1 MRVNSNIAALNT
13 LNQLTQNEKSTN
25 NSLAKLSSGLRINS
39 AADDAAGLAISEKMK
54 GQIRGLD
61 KASSNSED
69 AISMVQTAEG
79 ALSETE
85 SILQRMRELAVQS
98 SSDTNTDEDRANI
111 QDELSQLVD
120 EIDRISQTTQFNTKN
135 LLDGSMSGVVASD
148 SANILTNTALAS
160 ATTSADLLT
169 GLKDDNG
176 DKLGIAVGDT
186 IKVSWTVNGETYT
199 DSLTVTEASAGSTD
213 SAEDLADL
221 MAKITSGGAA
231 VNTTAG
237 DTQGDITVTAGG
249 IGYANAIG
257 AINFEVSNADG
268 EVNSEASAALSA
280 FSETTAA
287 KEAKTEDGRA
297 VLQIG
302 ANSGQIM
309 KVSISDMGA
318 DALGIA
324 NLDVSTQEGGSIAVS
339 VIDEATAKV
348 SSQRSYLGAVQ
359 NRLDHTINNLDTSSE
374 NLSSAQSQIADVD
387 MAAEMMEYTKNN
399 VLSQAATA
407 MLAQANQQPQ
417 NVLSLLQ

>member
-13 LNQLTQNEKSTN
+13 LNQLTKNEKSTN

-61 KASSNSED
+61 TASSNSED
-69 AISMVQTAEG
+69 GISMVQTAEG

-98 SSDTNTDEDRANI
+98 SSDTNTDEDRDNI

-148 SANILTNTALAS
+148 SANILTNTALDS
-160 ATTSADLLT
+160 ATTGATLLT
-169 GLKDDNG
+169 GLEDDNG
-176 DKLGIAVGDT
+176 DSLGIAAGDT
-186 IKVSWTVNGETYT
+186 IKVSWTVNGELNTA
-199 DSLTVTEASAGSTD
+199 SLTVGATD
-213 SAEDLADL
+213 DLDAL
-221 MAKITSGGAA
+221 MATVTSGTAA
-231 VNTTAG
+231 VDTAAG
-237 DTQGDITVTAGG
+237 DTQGDVAVTTTGL
-249 IGYANAIG
+249 GYDNAIG
-257 AINFEVSNADG
+257 AISFEVSDADG

-302 ANSGQIM
+302 ANSGQTM

-318 DALGIA
+318 NALGIA
-324 NLDVSTQEGGSIAVS
+324 DLDVSSQESASIAVS

-359 NRLDHTINNLDTSSE
+359 NRLDHTINNLDTASE

-407 MLAQANQQPQ
+407 MLAQANQKPQ

>member
-1 MRVNSNIAALNT
+1 MRINSNIAALNT
-13 LNQLTQNEKSTN
+13 LNQLTKNEKNTN

-61 KASSNSED
+61 QASSNSED
-69 AISMVQTAEG
+69 GISMVQTAEG

-98 SSDTNTDEDRANI
+98 SSDTNTDDDRENI

-160 ATTSADLLT
+160 GTTDATLLT
-169 GLKDDNG
+169 GLTDDNG
-176 DKLGIAVGDT
+176 DSLGIAEGDT
-186 IKVSWTVNGETYT
+186 IKVSWTVDGELYT
-199 DSLTVTEASAGSTD
+199 DSLTVGATDDLST
-213 SAEDLADL
+213 L
-221 MAKITSGGAA
+221 MGLVTSGTAA
-231 VNTTAG
+231 VDDGSVDA
-237 DTQGDITVTAGG
+237 DAQGDITMTAGG
-249 IGYANAIG
+249 TGYANAIG

-280 FSETTAA
+280 FTETTAA
-287 KEAKTEDGRA
+287 EEAKTADGRA

-318 DALGIA
+318 EALGIA
-324 NLDVSTQEGGSIAVS
+324 NLDVSTQEGASIAVS
-339 VIDEATAKV
+339 VIDEATSKV

-359 NRLDHTINNLDTSSE
+359 NRLDHTINNLDTASE

-417 NVLSLLQ
+417 NVLSLLK

>member
-13 LNQLTQNEKSTN
+13 LNQLAQNEKSTN
-25 NSLAKLSSGLRINS
+25 TSLAKLSSGLRINS
-39 AADDAAGLAISEKMK
+39 ASDDAAGLAISEKMK

-69 AISMVQTAEG
+69 GISMVQTAEG

-98 SSDTNTDEDRANI
+98 SSDTITDDDRDNI

-148 SANILTNTALAS
+148 SANVLTNTALDS
-160 ATTSADLLT
+160 ATTGTTVLTDLA
-169 GLKDDNG
+169 DDNG
-176 DKLGIAVGDT
+176 DSLGIAVDDT
-186 IKVSWTVNGETYT
+186 IKVSWTVNGELNTA
-199 DSLTVTEASAGSTD
+199 SLTVGATD
-213 SAEDLADL
+213 DLDAL
-221 MAKITSGGAA
+221 MATVTSGTAA
-231 VNTTAG
+231 VDTAAG
-237 DTQGDITVTAGG
+237 DTQGDVAVTTTAL
-249 IGYANAIG
+249 GYDNAIG
-257 AINFEVSNADG
+257 AISFEVSNADG

-287 KEAKTEDGRA
+287 KEAKTKDGRA

-318 DALGIA
+318 NALGIA
-324 NLDVSTQEGGSIAVS
+324 NMDVSTQEGASIAIS

-407 MLAQANQQPQ
+407 MLAQANQRPQ

>member
-148 SANILTNTALAS
+148 TANVLTNTALAS
-160 ATTSADLLT
+160 ATDTTTLLT
-169 GLKDDNG
+169 ALQDDNG
-176 DKLGIAVGDT
+176 DSLGIAVGDT
-186 IKVSWTVNGETYT
+186 IKVSWTVNGELKT
-199 DSLTVTEASAGSTD
+199 DSLTVGATD
-213 SAEDLADL
+213 DLAAL
-221 MAKITSGGAA
+221 MAKITSGATT
-231 VNTTAG
+231 VDTTAG
-237 DTQGDITVTAGG
+237 DTQGDVAVTAGSM
-249 IGYANAIG
+249 GYANAIG
-257 AINFEVSNADG
+257 AINFEVSDADG

-280 FSETTAA
+280 FTETTAA
-287 KEAKTEDGRA
+287 KEAKTQDGRA

-318 DALGIA
+318 NALGIA
-324 NLDVSTQEGGSIAVS
+324 KLDVSSQAGASIAVS

-359 NRLDHTINNLDTSSE
+359 NRLDHTINNLDTASE
-374 NLSSAQSQIADVD
+374 NLSAAQSQIADVD

-417 NVLSLLQ
+417 NVLSLLR

>member
-61 KASSNSED
+61 TASSNSED
-69 AISMVQTAEG
+69 GISMVQTAEG

-98 SSDTNTDEDRANI
+98 SSDTNTDEDRENI
-111 QDELSQLVD
+111 QDELTQLVD

-148 SANILTNTALAS
+148 SANVLTNTALAS
-160 ATTSADLLT
+160 GTDTTTVLT
-169 GLKDDNG
+169 ALADDNG
-176 DKLGIAVGDT
+176 DSLGIAEDDM
-186 IKVSWTVNGETYT
+186 IKVSWTVNGELNTA
-199 DSLTVTEASAGSTD
+199 SLTVTATST
-213 SAEDLADL
+213 LADL
-221 MAKITSGGAA
+221 MGTVTSGATSVDTA
-231 VNTTAG
+231 AG
-237 DTQGDITVTAGG
+237 DTQGDVAVTTTAL
-249 IGYANAIG
+249 GYANAIG
-257 AINFEVSNADG
+257 AISFEVSDADG
-268 EVNSEASAALSA
+268 EVNSEASAALSG
-280 FSETTAA
+280 FTETTAA

-318 DALGIA
+318 NALGIA
-324 NLDVSTQEGGSIAVS
+324 ELDVSTQEGASIAVS

-387 MAAEMMEYTKNN
+387 MAAEMMEYTKGN
-399 VLSQAATA
+399 VLTQAATA

>member
-39 AADDAAGLAISEKMK
+39 ASDDAAGLAISEKMK

-69 AISMVQTAEG
+69 GISMVQTAEG

-98 SSDTNTDEDRANI
+98 SSDTITDADRDNI

-148 SANILTNTALAS
+148 SANVLTNTALAS
-160 ATTSADLLT
+160 ATTDADLLT
-169 GLKDDNG
+169 ALQDNNG
-176 DKLGIAVGDT
+176 DSLGIAVGDT
-186 IKVSWTVNGETYT
+186 IKVSWTVNGESHSE
-199 DSLTVTEASAGSTD
+199 SLTVTEASAGSTD

-221 MAKITSGGAA
+221 MAKVTSGAAA
-231 VNTTAG
+231 VETTAG
-237 DTQGDITVTAGG
+237 DTQGDISVTAGG
-249 IGYANAIG
+249 TGYANAVG
-257 AINFEVSNADG
+257 AISFEVSNADG

-280 FSETTAA
+280 FTETTAA
-287 KEAKTEDGRA
+287 EEAKTEDGRA

-318 DALGIA
+318 NALGIA
-324 NLDVSTQEGGSIAVS
+324 NMDVSTQEGASIAIS

-407 MLAQANQQPQ
+407 MLAQANQKPQ

>member
-148 SANILTNTALAS
+148 TANVLTNTALAS
-160 ATTSADLLT
+160 ATDTTTLLT
-169 GLKDDNG
+169 VLQDDNG
-176 DKLGIAVGDT
+176 DSLGIAVGDT
-186 IKVSWTVNGETYT
+186 IKVSWTVNGELKT
-199 DSLTVTEASAGSTD
+199 DSLTVGATD
-213 SAEDLADL
+213 DLAAL
-221 MAKITSGGAA
+221 MAKITSGATT
-231 VNTTAG
+231 VDTTAG
-237 DTQGDITVTAGG
+237 DTQGDVAVTAGSM
-249 IGYANAIG
+249 GYANAIG
-257 AINFEVSNADG
+257 AINFEVSDADG

-280 FSETTAA
+280 FTETTAA
-287 KEAKTEDGRA
+287 KEAKTQDGRA

-318 DALGIA
+318 NALGIA
-324 NLDVSTQEGGSIAVS
+324 KLDVSSQAGASIAVS

-359 NRLDHTINNLDTSSE
+359 NRLDHTINNLDTASE
-374 NLSSAQSQIADVD
+374 NLSAAQSQIADVD

-417 NVLSLLQ
+417 NVLSLLR

>member
-148 SANILTNTALAS
+148 TANVLTNTALAS
-160 ATTSADLLT
+160 ATDTTTLLT
-169 GLKDDNG
+169 ALQDDNG
-176 DKLGIAVGDT
+176 DSLGIAVGDT
-186 IKVSWTVNGETYT
+186 IKVSWTVNGELKT
-199 DSLTVTEASAGSTD
+199 DSLTVGATD
-213 SAEDLADL
+213 DLAAL
-221 MAKITSGGAA
+221 MAKITGGATT
-231 VNTTAG
+231 VDTTAG
-237 DTQGDITVTAGG
+237 DTQGDVAVTAGST
-249 IGYANAIG
+249 GYANAIG
-257 AINFEVSNADG
+257 AINFEVSDADG

-280 FSETTAA
+280 FTETTAA
-287 KEAKTEDGRA
+287 KEAKTQDGRA

-318 DALGIA
+318 NALGIA
-324 NLDVSTQEGGSIAVS
+324 KLDVSSQAGASIAVS

-359 NRLDHTINNLDTSSE
+359 NRLDHTINNLDTASE
-374 NLSSAQSQIADVD
+374 NLSAAQSQIADVD

-417 NVLSLLQ
+417 NVLSLLR